1 MLIINWLHILL
12 LFINSSL
19 VIQEL
24 AHVVCSDYYLHGR
37 DFLTDS
43 PLLVTTQLIVPL
55 AVPLVFFQVYILF
68 EGVQFLVELSSDLD
82 LSSHEIKLVV
92 VF

>member
-12 LFINSSL
+12 LLINSSL

-24 AHVVCSDYYLHGR
+24 AHVVCSDDDLHGR
-37 DFLTDS
+37 DFLTDA

-68 EGVQFLVELSSDLD
+68 EGVQFLVELAPDLD